1 MNNEF
6 YCSLLELDL
15 RPVTGDYMRLTDAAY
30 DVTYEG
36 HLYRAFGSLLKIDKI
51 TAENTLASRELG
63 ISLSGVAVDFQES
76 VNSNIFRRAPIR
88 IIKAF
93 VPDSSNVVQDAR
105 IYYRGFT
112 STPETDVNYQD
123 GVMALKI
130 SCKSIFDLDQEPSLM
145 RSNNAT
151 HQAFHSGD
159 KFFQYATI
167 DQNNDVMWK
176 Q

>member
-15 RPVTGDYMRLTDAAY
+15 RPVTGTYMRLTDAPF
-30 DVTYEG
+30 DVTFDG
-36 HLYRAFGSLLKIDKI
+36 QLYQAFGTLLKIDRI
-51 TAENTLASRELG
+51 TAENVITSRELG
-63 ISLSGVAVDFQES
+63 ITLSGVAIDFQES
-76 VNSNIFRRAPIR
+76 INTNIFRRAPIR
-88 IIKAF
+88 IMKAF
-93 VPDSSNVVQDAR
+93 VPDGTNVVQEAKV
-105 IYYRGFT
+105 YFRGYT

-123 GVMALKI
+123 GFLALKI
-130 SCKSIFDLDQEPSLM
+130 SCKSLFNLDQEPSLM

-151 HQAFHSGD
+151 HQAYHSGD

-167 DQNNDVMWK
+167 DQDNDVMWK